1 MAGGTETGFELALRC
16 PLEKHV
22 SFKPSYIY
30 ESIQGLKD
38 IHYLLFGLIFSTK
51 PIFTTNPP
59 GKGGS

>member
-1 MAGGTETGFELALRC
+1 M

-22 SFKPSYIY
+22 SFQPCYIY